1 MVDVTDLKSVVRK
14 GVRVQVPPLVP
25 LRKLVKN
32 MGKRPY
38 YIIHYIRD
46 YDGYETFLEY
56 VGSNYKAALNRYI
69 KLFEYLKKRDFIDEG
84 VAEENISAE
93 LRLPTEDHPLRPGG
107 NLWSYLN
114 DNDSFYES
122 ICISCCYTNSYS
134 NSFFE
139 EKYKTEFP
147 DSKY

>member
-1 MVDVTDLKSVVRK
+1 
-14 GVRVQVPPLVP
+14 
-25 LRKLVKN
+25 

-38 YIIHYIRD
+38 YVINYIRD
-46 YDGYETFLEY
+46 YDGYETYLEY
-56 VGSNYKAALNRYI
+56 IGSNYKAALNRYI

-93 LRLPTEDHPLRPGG
+93 LRLPTEDRPLEPGQT
-107 NLWSYLN
+107 LWSYLN

-122 ICISCCYTNSYS
+122 ISISCRYTNSYS
-134 NSFFE
+134 TPFFE